1 MDKMARLQRT
11 PTVLTVSTDGGP
23 LTRLRELT
31 GLGLLIAGLLGLL
44 LPVMPGTPLLI
55 AGVALL
61 GPSLPAVRPWMKRFE
76 HWRSL
81 PGRKKT

>member
-1 MDKMARLQRT
+1 MLWRSDG
-11 PTVLTVSTDGGP
+11 GGP

-61 GPSLPAVRPWMKRFE
+61 GPSHPRVRPWMKRFE
-76 HWRSL
+76 HWGNSL
-81 PGRKKT
+81 RRKKT